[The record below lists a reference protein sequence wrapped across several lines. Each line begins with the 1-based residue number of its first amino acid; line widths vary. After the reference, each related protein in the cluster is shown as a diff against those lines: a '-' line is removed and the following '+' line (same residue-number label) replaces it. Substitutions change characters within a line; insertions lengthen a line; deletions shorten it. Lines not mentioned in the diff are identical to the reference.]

1 MNTCSTALM
10 GIFLGIAIFTPM
22 SSPAAIIEYA
32 GSRDMDINGA
42 NRYVSLSMSID
53 DNFHESSQTV
63 QHMHDNYPPTARID
77 QYFGNVDNE
86 SANLYDRATWWGN
99 NPTNY
104 LPPLLSINRLDL
116 TNAGEN
122 STYINL
128 DENPILLRPIP
139 LPTAFWLFTSGLI
152 ILVSVTS
159 RTSLK

>member
-22 SSPAAIIEYA
+22 SSSAAIIEYT
-32 GSRDMDINGA
+32 GSRDMDVNGA
-42 NRYVSLSMSID
+42 NRYVSLSISID
-53 DNFHESSQTV
+53 
-63 QHMHDNYPPTARID
+63 
-77 QYFGNVDNE
+77 GNVDNE